1 MRQVSDGQ
9 LRLPVQGLQ
18 GDVHNERADLEAHEE
33 EKAKVPPVWRAQN
46 RAAFLNLLREDE
58 LQELSPASQPESKS
72 HSLSLSEPTASSY
85 AGKAPDRRIR
95 LICRLWWSKCR
106 VRNRRVCST
115 FIGPP
120 IGCLNIVS
128 LGIDAGVES
137 R

>member
-1 MRQVSDGQ
+1 M
-9 LRLPVQGLQ
+9 
-18 GDVHNERADLEAHEE
+18 
-33 EKAKVPPVWRAQN
+33 PPVWRAQN

-58 LQELSPASQPESKS
+58 LQELSPVARPESE
-72 HSLSLSEPTASSY
+72 SEPIPSTY

-115 FIGPP
+115 FIGPL
-120 IGCLNIVS
+120 IGCRNIVS
-128 LGIDAGVES
+128 LGFDAGVES

>member
-1 MRQVSDGQ
+1 MVGGLPIRPAHQAHALPYRCLERPGDARTAGVPAADAHHDGHHRCETDPTQ
-9 LRLPVQGLQ
+9 EPQRGMQEPGSERLCGT
-18 GDVHNERADLEAHEE
+18 RA
-33 EKAKVPPVWRAQN
+33 KA
-46 RAAFLNLLREDE
+46 
-58 LQELSPASQPESKS
+58 
-72 HSLSLSEPTASSY
+72 ASSY

-95 LICRLWWSKCR
+95 LICRLWWSKGR